1 MATISE
7 TSTQTQTIALLH
19 IIGVS
24 TLGTAIERRRWPR
37 E

>member
-19 IIGVS
+19 IISVS
-24 TLGTAIERRRWPR
+24 TLGTTIVRRRWPR

>member
-24 TLGTAIERRRWPR
+24 TLGTCN
-37 E
+37 

>member
-1 MATISE
+1 MATVSE
-7 TSTQTQTIALLH
+7 TSIQTQTIALLH

-24 TLGTAIERRRWPR
+24 ILGTAIERRRWPR

>member
-7 TSTQTQTIALLH
+7 TSTQTQTIALLL